1 MSTQRYT
8 LSVFGALI
16 AGLVGGGAAILLVS
30 GSFLYASPL
39 QESIRTQRIVIVDA
53 SGRERMGLGMV
64 DGVPRLMLL
73 DHDGRTRL
81 ELGLLDDG
89 APRLSFLDPH
99 EKMRLE
105 LGAPADGSP
114 ALVVLDARE
123 QTVWQA
129 P

>member
-1 MSTQRYT
+1 M
-8 LSVFGALI
+8 
-16 AGLVGGGAAILLVS
+16 
-30 GSFLYASPL
+30 
-39 QESIRTQRIVIVDA
+39 DA
-53 SGRERMGLGMV
+53 SGQERTGLGVV
-64 DGVPRLMLL
+64 DGAPRLMVF
-73 DHDGRTRL
+73 DHDGQTRL
-81 ELGLLDDG
+81 KLGLLGDG
-89 APRLSFLDPH
+89 AHRLSFLDPH

>member
-1 MSTQRYT
+1 M
-8 LSVFGALI
+8 
-16 AGLVGGGAAILLVS
+16 
-30 GSFLYASPL
+30 
-39 QESIRTQRIVIVDA
+39 DA
-53 SGRERMGLGMV
+53 TGQERMGLGIV
-64 DGVPRLMLL
+64 DGVPRLMML

-81 ELGLLDDG
+81 ALGLLGDG

-105 LGAPADGSP
+105 VGAPADGSP